1 MQDYLW
7 VAEDGMKMQG
17 YNGSQLWDTAFATQ
31 AILSTGLAGEFA
43 ACLRKAHAYID
54 ASQTRENCKPPLE
67 QYYRHISNGAF
78 PFSTRDHGWPISD
91 CSAEGLKAA
100 LRCANAGE
108 ALAGPALEPQRLFD
122 CVNIILSFQNADG
135 GWATYE
141 NTRSYAWLELLNPA
155 ETFGDIMIDYTYV
168 ECTSASIQAL
178 RMFARR
184 HPEHRTE
191 EVNKAI
197 SDGVHFIL
205 GVQRPD
211 GSWYGSWGVCFTYGS
226 WFGLTGLA
234 AAGLTHNG
242 CHAIKRGV
250 NFLLE
255 RQGANGGWGESYL
268 SCQDKV
274 YSPLPDGEAHAVN
287 TAWALLALLASGQA
301 ERDPEPLHAAARCLM
316 RMQQRD
322 GDWPQQHISGVFN
335 RNCMITYANYRNIFP
350 LWALGEYYDKVIR
363 NKQ

>member
-1 MQDYLW
+1 LH
-7 VAEDGMKMQG
+7 
-17 YNGSQLWDTAFATQ
+17 LTAFLT
-31 AILSTGLAGEFA
+31 L
-43 ACLRKAHAYID
+43 C
-54 ASQTRENCKPPLE
+54 
-67 QYYRHISNGAF
+67 GA
-78 PFSTRDHGWPISD
+78 
-91 CSAEGLKAA
+91 
-100 LRCANAGE
+100 
-108 ALAGPALEPQRLFD
+108 Q
-122 CVNIILSFQNADG
+122 
-135 GWATYE
+135 

-184 HPEHRTE
+184 HPEHRTV

-211 GSWYGSWGVCFTYGS
+211 GSWYGSWGVCFTYGA

-301 ERDPEPLHAAARCLM
+301 ERDAEPLHAAARCLM
-316 RMQQRD
+316 RMQQPD

-350 LWALGEYYDKVIR
+350 LWALGEYKDKVLKR
-363 NKQ
+363 